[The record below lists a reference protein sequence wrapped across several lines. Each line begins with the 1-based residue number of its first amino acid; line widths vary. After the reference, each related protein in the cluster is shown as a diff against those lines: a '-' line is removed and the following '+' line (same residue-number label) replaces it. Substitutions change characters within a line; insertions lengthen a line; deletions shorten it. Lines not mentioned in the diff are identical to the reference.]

1 MRPIRARKPLS
12 QVGQKWVGA
21 VQLVL
26 AALSLRT
33 ARFSSALRDLSSS
46 AAWAPL
52 VMSWR
57 QQGLSEA
64 RNSQDSVLIQV
75 FKGNFQTGLVVLSL
89 PINCGLVKSEFPVK
103 ELLWNAV
110 VLHAGDVTCPSR
122 LGLAHDGDG
131 TR

>member
-33 ARFSSALRDLSSS
+33 ARFSSALRDLRSS
-46 AAWAPL
+46 ATWAPL

-64 RNSQDSVLIQV
+64 RNSQDSE
-75 FKGNFQTGLVVLSL
+75 
-89 PINCGLVKSEFPVK
+89 C
-103 ELLWNAV
+103 
-110 VLHAGDVTCPSR
+110 
-122 LGLAHDGDG
+122 
-131 TR
+131 